1 MSIEDPF
8 FVVRNEVDKSLKNS
22 QHLNQQWHDI
32 LEGRSAAKHDDYD
45 RISNE
50 LRNSL
55 RSIEW
60 DLEDLDETVNI
71 VEANPNKF
79 KISLDDLKQRK
90 MFIAQTRETIEE
102 MKKELS
108 DPVNKSKADK
118 LLRNSLMS
126 KDLLKSDSFP
136 DYSSTMRTERENSEN
151 AYLDEQHQQQQLII
165 EKQDDQLDLVADSVG
180 ILKNMS
186 QSIGNE
192 LDTQAIMLDDL
203 DNDIGNTQNKMDSM
217 LRKMAKVTHLSND
230 KRQWCAIGVLGASIF
245 VIVLLLIV

>member
-22 QHLNQQWHDI
+22 QELNRQWHDI
-32 LEGRSAAKHDDYD
+32 LEGRTAAKHDDYD

-60 DLEDLDETVNI
+60 DLEDLDETISI
-71 VEANPNKF
+71 VEANPSKF
-79 KISLDDLKQRK
+79 QISQDDLKNRK
-90 MFIAQTRETIEE
+90 MFIIQTRKTIGE
-102 MKKELS
+102 MKAELN
-108 DPVNKSKADK
+108 DPANKSKADK
-118 LLRNSLMS
+118 LLRKSLMS
-126 KDLLKSDSFP
+126 KDLLKADSFP
-136 DYSSTMRTERENSEN
+136 NYSSTIRAEHENSNN

-165 EKQDDQLDLVADSVG
+165 DQQDDQLDLVADSVG

-192 LDTQAIMLDDL
+192 LDTQAVMLDDL
-203 DNDIGNTQNKMDSM
+203 DSEIGNTQNKMDTM

-245 VIVLLLIV
+245 VIVLFLIV